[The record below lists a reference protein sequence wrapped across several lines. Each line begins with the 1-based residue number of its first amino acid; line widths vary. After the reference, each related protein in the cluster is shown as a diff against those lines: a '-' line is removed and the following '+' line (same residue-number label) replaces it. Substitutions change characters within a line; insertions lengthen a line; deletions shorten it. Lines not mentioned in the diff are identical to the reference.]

1 MSEHLSQTQLAGYGE
16 RTLNADELLAV
27 DRHLASCDVCYETF
41 TQISPRPPHTQQHD
55 SKEESFHL
63 DYDLHLAAYLDG
75 ALGDIDREIVESH
88 VALCSDCADELRDL
102 QEFSRQNVPITSQAD
117 QKTSRWFFRQAYWP
131 LNPQWTA
138 AALILLLGVIA
149 AIVVWTMLRTRS
161 PVEQAGDKSPSGVER
176 QASETPTGSERV
188 AEQPSPQ
195 QQERP
200 DQATSAQ
207 PLIAL
212 NDGGRQI
219 TVDQTGHVNGLESL
233 PLDLRK
239 NVERVLATREF
250 RAPRNLVDL
259 STGSGTLRGGGS
271 DQNTL
276 LPLDPMG
283 VVLET
288 DRPTFRWRT
297 LADARDYV
305 VTIYDSRLRRV
316 QSSGPIVGSEWTT
329 ATPLQRGVR
338 YSWQISAVKDGKS
351 IVAPKPPA
359 PEARF
364 RVLDRSAVTDL
375 ENAKRIH
382 TGSHL
387 AMGVLYLKYGL
398 IDQAEGELEALVRA
412 NPNSPVAA
420 QLLTSV
426 RSVRPR

>member
-1 MSEHLSQTQLAGYGE
+1 MSEHLSQPLLTGYGE

-27 DRHLASCDVCYETF
+27 DRHLASCDVCYQRF
-41 TQISPRPPHTQQHD
+41 TQISPGPQLTQQHH
-55 SKEESFHL
+55 SKEEPFHL
-63 DYDLHLAAYLDG
+63 DYDLHLAAYVDGTLD
-75 ALGDIDREIVESH
+75 DIDREIVESH
-88 VALCSDCADELRDL
+88 VALCSDCAGELRDL
-102 QEFSRQNVPITSQAD
+102 QEFSRQNVPLTLESDRKAN
-117 QKTSRWFFRQAYWP
+117 RWFFKQAYWP

-161 PVEQAGDKSPSGVER
+161 PAEQEARTSPSEVER
-176 QASETPTGSERV
+176 QAAGTPPGPEKVV
-188 AEQPSPQ
+188 AQPSPQ
-195 QQERP
+195 QQARP
-200 DQATSAQ
+200 DQATSQ

-212 NDGGRQI
+212 NDGGGQI
-219 TVDQTGHVNGLESL
+219 TVDQTGHVNGLQSL
-233 PLDLRK
+233 PPDLRK

-250 RAPRNLVDL
+250 QAPRSLVNL

-271 DQNTL
+271 EQNTL
-276 LPLDPMG
+276 LPLDPVG

-288 DRPTFRWRT
+288 DRPTFRWRA

-305 VTIYDSRLRRV
+305 VTIYDSRLRSV
-316 QSSGPIVGSEWTT
+316 QSSGPIAGTEWTI
-329 ATPLQRGVR
+329 ATPLERGVM
-338 YSWQISAVKDGKS
+338 YSWQISTVKDGKS
-351 IVAPKPPA
+351 IVAPKPPS

-364 RVLDRSAVTDL
+364 RVLARNEATDL

-382 TGSHL
+382 AGSHL

-398 IDQAEGELEALVRA
+398 IDQAESELEALVRA

-420 QLLTSV
+420 QLLTNL